1 MLIKNLGWNWGR
13 ETCNEISIKNRVKDL
28 EQTKENKIKIRVGT
42 KETDGGREKIDRIRV
57 KFLYSVFVR

>member
-1 MLIKNLGWNWGR
+1 M
-13 ETCNEISIKNRVKDL
+13 KDL